1 MARKKTA
8 GAEEAPPEEP
18 KQDAGQTPTPAPS
31 DSPPNGNGQNGEK
44 RKPTVSYRL
53 MSDRTTSIE
62 AAVWSNEM
70 QNGDGEKWTQHSV
83 TLSRSYKDQNG
94 QWCKGGSYRIHDLPI
109 VLFLLQKCHAFA
121 LTLRTEDSTMPF

>member
-18 KQDAGQTPTPAPS
+18 KQDAGQTPTPVPS
-31 DSPPNGNGQNGEK
+31 DSPPTGNGQNGEK
-44 RKPTVSYRL
+44 RKPAVSYRL

-70 QNGDGEKWTQHSV
+70 QNGDGEKWTQYSV

-94 QWCKGGSYRIHDLPI
+94 QWCKGG
-109 VLFLLQKCHAFA
+109 
-121 LTLRTEDSTMPF
+121 